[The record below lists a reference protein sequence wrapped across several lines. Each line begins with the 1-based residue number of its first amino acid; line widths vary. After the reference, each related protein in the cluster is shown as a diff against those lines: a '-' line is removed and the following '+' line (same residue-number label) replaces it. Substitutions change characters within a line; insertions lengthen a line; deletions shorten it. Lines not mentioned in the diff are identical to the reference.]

1 MKRWR
6 KRWFVLQDSIL
17 YSFKNERVRARCQP
31 ALSRSIVI
39 AINPLLRLLALM
51 YRNTLILRK

>member
-31 ALSRSIVI
+31 ALSRSIVSV
-39 AINPLLRLLALM
+39 INPLLRLVVPM
-51 YRNTLILRK
+51 YRNTSIPRK